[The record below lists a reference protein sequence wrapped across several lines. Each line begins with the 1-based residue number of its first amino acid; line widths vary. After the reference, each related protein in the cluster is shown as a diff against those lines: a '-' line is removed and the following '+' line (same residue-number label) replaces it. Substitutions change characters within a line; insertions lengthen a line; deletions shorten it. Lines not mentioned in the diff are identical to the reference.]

1 MRAVA
6 ALILVISLGCIFNA
20 NGAFFSW
27 PAHRDMFRQV
37 AVFGILAS
45 GMTLVILTSG
55 IDLAV
60 GSVLGLSA
68 VLFSILT
75 IKMQMT
81 AFAAIAICLATG
93 AVLGALSGTL
103 VSKLKIQPFMA
114 TLAMMVFARGLA
126 KWISGGKKIS
136 QSVENEDGTFSF
148 IDLPSVFEFL
158 DQKIWN
164 GQMSVVSLIFIG
176 IALLGALFLTYHK
189 FGRYFLAVGGNE
201 EASKISGVPVDG
213 IKILSYLVCGILA
226 AVAGILQAV
235 QEGQGDP
242 EAGGSYEL
250 TAIAMVVIGGT
261 SLMGGRGGLLLTIFG
276 VLTIGYLEKIL
287 SLNAVGESTRLML
300 TGSIIV
306 LAVLLQRKKSL
317 T

>member
-1 MRAVA
+1 
-6 ALILVISLGCIFNA
+6 
-20 NGAFFSW
+20 
-27 PAHRDMFRQV
+27 MFRQV
-37 AVFGILAS
+37 AVYGILAC
-45 GMTLVILTSG
+45 GMTLVILTAG

-75 IKMQMT
+75 IQMQMT
-81 AFAAIAICLATG
+81 ALFAIFICILTG
-93 AVLGALSGTL
+93 AFLGTVSGTL
-103 VSKLKIQPFMA
+103 ISRLKIQPFIA
-114 TLAMMVFARGLA
+114 TLAMMVFARGVA

-136 QSVENEDGTFSF
+136 QAIENADGTYDFV
-148 IDLPSVFEFL
+148 DLPKIFGLL
-158 DQKIWN
+158 DQKILG
-164 GQMSVVSLIFIG
+164 GQMSVVSIIFILVA
-176 IALLGALFLTYHK
+176 IMGAICLTYHK

-201 EASKISGVPVDG
+201 EASRISGVPVSG
-213 IKILSYLVCGILA
+213 IKIFAYLLSGGLA
-226 AVAGILQAV
+226 ALAGILQAA

-261 SLMGGRGGLLLTIFG
+261 SLMGGRGNLLLTVFG

-287 SLNAVGESTRLML
+287 SLNAVSESARLML

-306 LAVLLQRKKSL
+306 LAVLLQRKKL
-317 T
+317 AA